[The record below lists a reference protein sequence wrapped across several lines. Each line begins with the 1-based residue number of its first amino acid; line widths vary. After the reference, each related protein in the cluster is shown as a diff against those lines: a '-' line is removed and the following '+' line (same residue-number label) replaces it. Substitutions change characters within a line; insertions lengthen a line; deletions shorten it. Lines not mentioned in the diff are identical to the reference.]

1 MRNIYSCPIH
11 LPSMLVMMNNYAKH
25 YANTIY
31 QSVFARKEPDQK
43 LPKSIKSWIVLWLR
57 SLIYYLLKATS
68 NLYLYFDFSGEQP
81 STKRLQG
88 SRFPSLFTN
97 NLMIYTPKRNAC
109 VGGGGGGGRGVP
121 MRYYPLPETHLG
133 SCFSLK
139 ATLTPEAAEVAPF
152 CPFFAMIE
160 KKPSSRQKSRRIPW
174 ELGYS
179 VVYSLCT

>member
-1 MRNIYSCPIH
+1 
-11 LPSMLVMMNNYAKH
+11 ML
-25 YANTIY
+25 T
-31 QSVFARKEPDQK
+31 Q
-43 LPKSIKSWIVLWLR
+43 SIKAYSHAK
-57 SLIYYLLKATS
+57 SLIKSYQRASKAESFCDWDRWSTAYLML
-68 NLYLYFDFSGEQP
+68 LQIYIYIFDFSGEQP

-97 NLMIYTPKRNAC
+97 NFMIYTPKRNAC
-109 VGGGGGGGRGVP
+109 VEGWGGGEVP

-133 SCFSLK
+133 SCFSLM

-152 CPFFAMIE
+152 CPFFAIIE

>member
-1 MRNIYSCPIH
+1 MRNIYSALVLFIYPLCSWWWIMTNI
-11 LPSMLVMMNNYAKH
+11 ML
-25 YANTIY
+25 T
-31 QSVFARKEPDQK
+31 Q
-43 LPKSIKSWIVLWLR
+43 SIKSYSHAK
-57 SLIYYLLKATS
+57 SLIKSYQRASKAESFCDWDRWSTAYWRLLQI
-68 NLYLYFDFSGEQP
+68 YIYIFDFSGEQP

-97 NLMIYTPKRNAC
+97 NFMIYTPKRDAC
-109 VGGGGGGGRGVP
+109 VGGGGVQ

-133 SCFSLK
+133 SCFSLI

>member
-1 MRNIYSCPIH
+1 
-11 LPSMLVMMNNYAKH
+11 MNYTKH

-31 QSVFARKEPDQK
+31 QSVFASKELDQK

-57 SLIYYLLKATS
+57 SLIYGLIKATS

-97 NLMIYTPKRNAC
+97 NFMIYTPKRNAC
-109 VGGGGGGGRGVP
+109 VGQVGAIGSSNAI
-121 MRYYPLPETHLG
+121 LPTPRNPSGL
-133 SCFSLK
+133 LLLLI
-139 ATLTPEAAEVAPF
+139 ATLTPEVAPF

-174 ELGYS
+174 ELGCS
-179 VVYSLCT
+179 EVYLLCT